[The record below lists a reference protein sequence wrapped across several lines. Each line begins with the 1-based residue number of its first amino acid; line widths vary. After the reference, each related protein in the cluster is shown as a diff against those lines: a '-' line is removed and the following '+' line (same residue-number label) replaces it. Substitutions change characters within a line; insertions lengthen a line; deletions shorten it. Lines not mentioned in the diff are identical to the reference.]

1 MHVLQCAR
9 CASPIGQ
16 GVAEKKLYSLHTD
29 GVGCTDVL
37 PTSVKFHRWALGF
50 GQCRS
55 HPIAQAL
62 RDRPSTSWD
71 LSRFP
76 TRLLF
81 PRPFGSR

>member
-50 GQCRS
+50 GQYRS

-62 RDRPSTSWD
+62 RDEAFHVLGPLPLSNQALVPS
-71 LSRFP
+71 
-76 TRLLF
+76 
-81 PRPFGSR
+81 PFRV